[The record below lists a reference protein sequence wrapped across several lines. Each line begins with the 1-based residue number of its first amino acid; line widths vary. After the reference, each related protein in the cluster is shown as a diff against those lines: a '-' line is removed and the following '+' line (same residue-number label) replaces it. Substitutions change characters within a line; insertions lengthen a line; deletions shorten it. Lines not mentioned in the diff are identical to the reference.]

1 LSPSWVL
8 GSASFALT
16 APVAGTYTIV
26 LDPYSDYTG
35 SATVSLS

>member
-1 LSPSWVL
+1 VL
-8 GSASFALT
+8 GSTSFALSAT
-16 APVAGTYTIV
+16 VAGTYTIV